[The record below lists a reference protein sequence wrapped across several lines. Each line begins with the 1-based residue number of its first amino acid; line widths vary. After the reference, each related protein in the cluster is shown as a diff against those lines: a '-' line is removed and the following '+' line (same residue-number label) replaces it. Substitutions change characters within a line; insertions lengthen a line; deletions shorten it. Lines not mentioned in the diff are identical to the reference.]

1 MDYYGLPYLQ
11 SYMLPLTYAIDVAN
25 KAAAI
30 PGTGN
35 EPITFTYTFDVAR
48 FTVAALDL
56 PEWDTELY
64 CLGETTTLNEFLKL
78 SEDVRG
84 KFMSTSMYSAVN

>member
-48 FTVAALDL
+48 FTVAALDM

-64 CLGETTTLNEFLKL
+64 CLGETTTLNKFLKL

-84 KFMSTSMYSAVN
+84 KFMSTSMY